1 MSDSI
6 TNVGHLG
13 GIANPDTGFYF
24 PKYLKYIG
32 PLTITYTAGTY
43 AFVYTDYLE
52 EISDN
57 AFYNGLVAS
66 GNLKLFMAKAEELE
80 LLKDINY
87 RTEHG
92 LIDGYIAP
100 GPTLKK
106 IGSQAFFGVTAPY
119 LNLTACSGLN
129 NIGLEALAMDVKCKN
144 FYFRPLQLSQRDNVS
159 NPNLIYLPDQ
169 VVAGGATGLD
179 IPNEIAPYDSP
190 EIANRAVYATDTIH
204 KTLGEIIN
212 GYHIHLR
219 TSIVGLNDLF

>member
-13 GIANPDTGFYF
+13 GVANPDTGFYF

-32 PLTITYTAGTY
+32 PLTITYTASTK

-52 EISDN
+52 EISDY

-66 GNLKLFMAKAEELE
+66 GNLALFMAKAEELE
-80 LLKDINY
+80 LLKDVNY

-92 LIDGYIAP
+92 LVDGYIAP
-100 GPTLKK
+100 GPNLKK
-106 IGSQAFFGVTAPY
+106 VGEKAFFGVTAPY

-190 EIANRAVYATDTIH
+190 EIANRAVYATDTTH
-204 KTLGEIIN
+204 RTLGEIIN
-212 GYHIHLR
+212 GYRIHLR
-219 TSIVGLNDLF
+219 TSAVGLNDLF